1 MADILQQIDQID
13 RQLAELRQAVREE
26 QTEGGSSAGKRSG
39 CGSGDADH

>member
-26 QTEGGSSAGKRSG
+26 QTRAAA
-39 CGSGDADH
+39 CW